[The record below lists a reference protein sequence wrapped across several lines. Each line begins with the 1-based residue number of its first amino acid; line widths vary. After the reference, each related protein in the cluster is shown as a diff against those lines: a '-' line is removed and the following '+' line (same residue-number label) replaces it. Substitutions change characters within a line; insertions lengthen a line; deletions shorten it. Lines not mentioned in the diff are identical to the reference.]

1 MPAAVPERIPLTVIG
16 GYLGAGKTTVLN
28 EVLRST
34 DTRVAVLVN
43 DFGEIDVDASLVAS
57 HSGETISLTNGCVC
71 CSLADGFFAALQT
84 VRAVDP
90 PVDHVLV
97 EASGVAD
104 AGQVAQWGHTPG
116 FRLDGVVV
124 VADADAVVALAA
136 DAYVG
141 DTVRAQLRAADL
153 VLVTKLDLV
162 DDVAPVR
169 AWIATVTD
177 APVVDAPHG
186 RVPLSV
192 LVGTATT
199 VDPPLEPARHP
210 AYVTAS
216 VESDAVV
223 DPATLASALTDRPVG
238 LLRAK
243 GIVRVADAPDRQSVV
258 QVVGRRHDVRPGD
271 PWPPDARSRMVGIAR
286 PPTTRDELAG
296 WLHHLVGRSAP

>member
-1 MPAAVPERIPLTVIG
+1 
-16 GYLGAGKTTVLN
+16 
-28 EVLRST
+28 
-34 DTRVAVLVN
+34 
-43 DFGEIDVDASLVAS
+43 
-57 HSGETISLTNGCVC
+57 VC

-104 AGQVAQWGHTPG
+104 PGQVAQWGHTPG

-162 DDVAPVR
+162 DDGGPVR

-186 RVPLSV
+186 RVPLAV
-192 LVGTATT
+192 LVGTATA
-199 VDPPLEPARHP
+199 VDPPLEPAPHP

-223 DPATLASALTDRPVG
+223 DPATLASALTDRPAG

-258 QVVGRRHDVRPGD
+258 QVVGRRQDVRPGD